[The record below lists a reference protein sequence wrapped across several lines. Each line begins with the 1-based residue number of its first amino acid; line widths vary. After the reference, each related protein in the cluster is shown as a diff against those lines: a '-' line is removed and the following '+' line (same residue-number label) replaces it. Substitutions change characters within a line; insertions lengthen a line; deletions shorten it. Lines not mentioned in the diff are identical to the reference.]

1 MRLPDPFRPRS
12 PAADATGVWV
22 PAFVLVGL
30 GLIGVYSF
38 GGRHVVRQVAWAAL
52 GAGACWAVARVP
64 LDRVRRGSVPFVA
77 LVGVLLLY
85 CLLFADPIAG
95 TRRWIELPGGF
106 GYLQPSELAK
116 LAVVLFLARR
126 LEERERGG
134 GSVWAAAWPILPL
147 CVLVL
152 LAPDFGTTVY
162 LAALAATMLLVAGA
176 PVGRVVACG
185 LAALPVLLLAAAR
198 FPYVAERLRFFQGER
213 SYQLQ
218 QAELALASGGII
230 GNGLGAGRQKLGYLP
245 AGHTDFV
252 LPNLGEELGFLG
264 VALVGTLFA
273 LILVHGVR
281 VALAAFARR
290 DAFAFLVAFG
300 ATFLVVF
307 QALLNIAVSTGA
319 APTKGIS
326 LPFLS
331 QGGSNMLVSLFAI
344 GLVVNVGCSMEAKR

>member
-1 MRLPDPFRPRS
+1 MGLPDPFRPRS

-30 GLIGVYSF
+30 GLVGVYSF
-38 GGRHVVRQVAWAAL
+38 GARHVARQVAWAAI
-52 GAGACWAVARVP
+52 GTGACWAVSRVP
-64 LDRVRRGSVPFVA
+64 LRLVRGAATAFFAAVA
-77 LVGVLLLY
+77 ALLAA
-85 CLLFADPIAG
+85 CLLFAEPIAG

-126 LEERERGG
+126 LEERGREG
-134 GSVWAAAWPILPL
+134 GSVWVAAWPILPL

-162 LAALAATMLLVAGA
+162 LAALAATMLFVAGA
-176 PVGRVVACG
+176 PLGRVVACG

-252 LPNLGEELGFLG
+252 LPNLGEELGFVG

-281 VALAAFARR
+281 VALAASRAR
-290 DAFAFLVAFG
+290 DTFAFLAAFG

-331 QGGSNMLVSLFAI
+331 QGGSNMLVSLLAI
-344 GLVVNVGCSMEAKR
+344 GLVANVGRSLEAKR